1 MTRPEGPAGTPTA
14 ALPATAP
21 PATASDAAIAAPRDP
36 DMPLSRLGRF
46 LEAMVR
52 RSRLLSRIMLALMAA
67 LVIADLA
74 IPTGYDRFFWERLGG
89 AGAVYGLFACVVIV
103 VVSKF
108 LGYKL
113 LYRPED
119 YFDNERKANTLI
131 GDPKSREAGDD

>member
-1 MTRPEGPAGTPTA
+1 MTRPASAPHTPAA
-14 ALPATAP
+14 AK
-21 PATASDAAIAAPRDP
+21 AAAMEP
-36 DMPLSRLGRF
+36 DMEVSRLGRF
-46 LEAMVR
+46 LEALVE

-67 LVIADLA
+67 LVVADLA

-108 LGYKL
+108 LGYRL

-119 YFDNERKANTLI
+119 YFDNEKQGNDLI
-131 GDPKSREAGDD
+131 GDPMSREAGDE

>member
-1 MTRPEGPAGTPTA
+1 MTQMQEDSRARPA
-14 ALPATAP
+14 A
-21 PATASDAAIAAPRDP
+21 AAPEP
-36 DMPLSRLGRF
+36 ELSALGR
-46 LEAMVR
+46 LLQALHE
-52 RSRLLSRIMLALMAA
+52 RSRLLSRIMLAVMAA
-67 LVIADLA
+67 LVIADIA
-74 IPTGYDRFFWERLGG
+74 IPSGYDRFFWESLSG

-119 YFDNERKANTLI
+119 YFDNEKRENPLV